1 MRLMP
6 TPKMQEL
13 RRKIE
18 PYVIK
23 DKRSL
28 SIKEDSPTD
37 IRNAYEEYNKLFDE
51 QWKFAEWV
59 EYGDIKDK

>member
-23 DKRSL
+23 SKQEL
-28 SIKEDSPTD
+28 SIREDSPAS
-37 IRNAYEEYNKLFDE
+37 IKNAYEEYNKLFDE
-51 QWKFAEWV
+51 QWKFAESL
-59 EYGDIKDK
+59 EQ